1 MDLLRKTCRCCSMH
15 GFRFC
20 PAGVGGSLVDRHLQE
35 LRGVRDGCIGGAS
48 QEERLRLRLHELGLP
63 LNGRRSDD
71 ISLRKLC
78 QAMDISLQHPSGDRK
93 GRDEL
98 VEALVS
104 ALLSE
109 VPVLGNLHMSFV
121 DACLKDLREVRDSGS
136 GQAPQRDELEKR
148 WCKFAIKDKR
158 DHVVTLTDLCR
169 SLELPIAKAGGGGMS
184 KAEYVQQILTAL
196 LTELPATASVDDGK
210 TALVDASLRELLA
223 FRDSLTGQPS
233 QRRQLE
239 SRLEQFNVRDRRSDA
254 VTVVDLCTSL
264 GLATKHAGRYF
275 PKADLVG
282 QIVST
287 LLRRVPA
294 AASRD
299 VPKASVD
306 AFLQELRRVRDGV
319 DERAARRRELEKCL
333 DRIKMKDQ
341 GVDAVVLTDLCRS
354 LELPVAKP
362 GGGGMK
368 KAELVEQIVAAL
380 LAELPAGA
388 SVDARKAAFVDA
400 SLQELRRVR
409 DGVDEQPARRHE
421 LEKCLD
427 KIKMKDQ
434 GPDAVVLT
442 DLCRS
447 LKLPVA
453 KPGGGGMQRP
463 ALAEQIVAAL
473 LAELPAGASV
483 GARKAAFVDASLQE
497 LRRVRDGVDEQPARR
512 HELEKCLDKI
522 KMKDQGPDAVGVTDL
537 CHSLELPV
545 AKPGGSWMK
554 KAELVEQIISTL
566 LKEVFVPCSDVDKSS
581 FDMAME
587 ICRSFDESRCDL
599 DSAVRGVCNTV
610 ESCVCLGSV
619 LMGIDEEELLRRHK
633 GLDYWVEQ
641 LVQVL
646 AGFLRYVRMLRNSLP
661 SDVPS
666 NLRVFPTDL
675 VRDRSRDDGPCRG
688 AKCLALGVAVE
699 FCEEKKR
706 SLWSTLFGTADKVEL
721 GSRFC
726 LVLEYLAAED
736 DMAVD
741 DDVACL
747 IFVYRFMFT

>member
-1 MDLLRKTCRCCSMH
+1 MSSH
-15 GFRFC
+15 GYQF
-20 PAGVGGSLVDRHLQE
+20 ATSEWGQE
-35 LRGVRDGCIGGAS
+35 
-48 QEERLRLRLHELGLP
+48 
-63 LNGRRSDD
+63 
-71 ISLRKLC
+71 
-78 QAMDISLQHPSGDRK
+78 
-93 GRDEL
+93 RDEL

-121 DACLKDLREVRDSGS
+121 DACLKDLREVRDGGS

-148 WCKFAIKDKR
+148 LCKFAIKDKR

-169 SLELPIAKAGGGGMS
+169 SLELPIAKAGGGWMS

-196 LTELPATASVDDGK
+196 LAELPATASVDDGK

-223 FRDSLTGQPS
+223 FRDSLIGQPS

-239 SRLEQFNVRDRRSDA
+239 GRLEQFNMKDRRSDV
-254 VTVVDLCTSL
+254 VTLIDLCKSL
-264 GLATKHAGRYF
+264 GLAMKHAGRHF
-275 PKADLVG
+275 SKADLVE

-319 DERAARRRELEKCL
+319 DEEAARRRELEKCL
-333 DRIKMKDQ
+333 DPIKMKDQ
-341 GVDAVVLTDLCRS
+341 GGDAVVLTDLCRS
-354 LELPVAKP
+354 LKLPIAKPSGGGWMKRPALVEQIVAALLAELPAGARVDARKAAFVDASLQELRRVRDGLNEEAGRRRELEKCLDKIKMKDQGGDAVVLTDLCGSLELPIAKP
-362 GGGGMK
+362 GGGWMT
-368 KAELVEQIVAAL
+368 KAALVEQIVAAL

-409 DGVDEQPARRHE
+409 DGLNEEAARRRE
-421 LEKCLD
+421 LKKCLD

-434 GPDAVVLT
+434 GGDAVVLT

-447 LKLPVA
+447 LKLPIA
-453 KPGGGGMQRP
+453 KPSGGMQRP
-463 ALAEQIVAAL
+463 
-473 LAELPAGASV
+473 
-483 GARKAAFVDASLQE
+483 
-497 LRRVRDGVDEQPARR
+497 
-512 HELEKCLDKI
+512 
-522 KMKDQGPDAVGVTDL
+522 
-537 CHSLELPV
+537 
-545 AKPGGSWMK
+545 
-554 KAELVEQIISTL
+554 ELVEQIISTL
-566 LKEVFVPCSDVDKSS
+566 LTEVFVPCSDVDKSS

-587 ICRSFDESRCDL
+587 ICRSFDELRCDL
-599 DSAVRGVCNTV
+599 DSAVRRVCNTV

-747 IFVYRFMFT
+747 NFAYRFMFT

>member
-1 MDLLRKTCRCCSMH
+1 MH

-48 QEERLRLRLHELGLP
+48 QKERLRLRLHELGLP

-121 DACLKDLREVRDSGS
+121 DACLKDLREVRDGGS

-148 WCKFAIKDKR
+148 LCKFAIKDKR

-169 SLELPIAKAGGGGMS
+169 SLELPIAKAGGGWMS

-196 LTELPATASVDDGK
+196 LAELPATASVDDGK

-223 FRDSLTGQPS
+223 FRDSLIGQPS

-239 SRLEQFNVRDRRSDA
+239 GRLEQFNMKDRRSDV
-254 VTVVDLCTSL
+254 VTLIDLCKSL
-264 GLATKHAGRYF
+264 GLAMKHAGRHF
-275 PKADLVG
+275 SKADLVE

-299 VPKASVD
+299 VPQASVD

-319 DERAARRRELEKCL
+319 DEEAARRRELGKCL
-333 DRIKMKDQ
+333 DPIKMKDQ
-341 GVDAVVLTDLCRS
+341 GGDAVVLTDLCRS
-354 LELPVAKP
+354 LKLPIAKP
-362 GGGGMK
+362 SGGGWMTRS
-368 KAELVEQIVAAL
+368 ELVGQILAAL

-409 DGVDEQPARRHE
+409 DGLNEEAARRRE

-427 KIKMKDQ
+427 NIKMNQ
-434 GPDAVVLT
+434 
-442 DLCRS
+442 
-447 LKLPVA
+447 
-453 KPGGGGMQRP
+453 
-463 ALAEQIVAAL
+463 
-473 LAELPAGASV
+473 
-483 GARKAAFVDASLQE
+483 
-497 LRRVRDGVDEQPARR
+497 
-512 HELEKCLDKI
+512 
-522 KMKDQGPDAVGVTDL
+522 
-537 CHSLELPV
+537 
-545 AKPGGSWMK
+545 
-554 KAELVEQIISTL
+554 
-566 LKEVFVPCSDVDKSS
+566 
-581 FDMAME
+581 
-587 ICRSFDESRCDL
+587 
-599 DSAVRGVCNTV
+599 
-610 ESCVCLGSV
+610 
-619 LMGIDEEELLRRHK
+619 
-633 GLDYWVEQ
+633 
-641 LVQVL
+641 
-646 AGFLRYVRMLRNSLP
+646 
-661 SDVPS
+661 
-666 NLRVFPTDL
+666 
-675 VRDRSRDDGPCRG
+675 
-688 AKCLALGVAVE
+688 
-699 FCEEKKR
+699 
-706 SLWSTLFGTADKVEL
+706 
-721 GSRFC
+721 
-726 LVLEYLAAED
+726 
-736 DMAVD
+736 
-741 DDVACL
+741 
-747 IFVYRFMFT
+747 

>member
-1 MDLLRKTCRCCSMH
+1 MH

-35 LRGVRDGCIGGAS
+35 LRGVRDGCIGRAS

-104 ALLSE
+104 TLLSE
-109 VPVLGNLHMSFV
+109 VPVLGNLHASFV
-121 DACLKDLREVRDSGS
+121 DACLKDLREVRDGMS

-148 WCKFAIKDKR
+148 LCKFAIKDKR
-158 DHVVTLTDLCR
+158 DHVVTLTNLCR
-169 SLELPIAKAGGGGMS
+169 SLELPIATSRGGMS

-196 LTELPATASVDDGK
+196 LAESPASASVDDGK

-223 FRDSLTGQPS
+223 FRDSLTGQRS
-233 QRRQLE
+233 QRRELE
-239 SRLEQFNVRDRRSDA
+239 SRLEQFNMKDRRSDA
-254 VTVVDLCTSL
+254 VTLVDLRTSL

-275 PKADLVG
+275 LKADLVG

-299 VPKASVD
+299 VAKASVD
-306 AFLQELRRVRDGV
+306 ASLQELRRVRDGLN
-319 DERAARRRELEKCL
+319 EHAAQRRELEKCL
-333 DRIKMKDQ
+333 DNIKMKDR
-341 GVDAVVLTDLCRS
+341 GGDAVVLTDLCRS
-354 LELPVAKP
+354 LELPIAKP
-362 GGGGMK
+362 SGGGWMK
-368 KAELVEQIVAAL
+368 RLELVEQIVAAL

-409 DGVDEQPARRHE
+409 DGVDEQA
-421 LEKCLD
+421 
-427 KIKMKDQ
+427 
-434 GPDAVVLT
+434 
-442 DLCRS
+442 
-447 LKLPVA
+447 
-453 KPGGGGMQRP
+453 
-463 ALAEQIVAAL
+463 
-473 LAELPAGASV
+473 
-483 GARKAAFVDASLQE
+483 
-497 LRRVRDGVDEQPARR
+497 ARR

-599 DSAVRGVCNTV
+599 DSAVRRVCDTV

-619 LMGIDEEELLRRHK
+619 LMGTQEEELLRR
-633 GLDYWVEQ
+633 
-641 LVQVL
+641 
-646 AGFLRYVRMLRNSLP
+646 S
-661 SDVPS
+661 
-666 NLRVFPTDL
+666 
-675 VRDRSRDDGPCRG
+675 
-688 AKCLALGVAVE
+688 
-699 FCEEKKR
+699 
-706 SLWSTLFGTADKVEL
+706 
-721 GSRFC
+721 
-726 LVLEYLAAED
+726 
-736 DMAVD
+736 
-741 DDVACL
+741 
-747 IFVYRFMFT
+747 

>member
-1 MDLLRKTCRCCSMH
+1 M
-15 GFRFC
+15 
-20 PAGVGGSLVDRHLQE
+20 
-35 LRGVRDGCIGGAS
+35 
-48 QEERLRLRLHELGLP
+48 
-63 LNGRRSDD
+63 
-71 ISLRKLC
+71 
-78 QAMDISLQHPSGDRK
+78 
-93 GRDEL
+93 
-98 VEALVS
+98 
-104 ALLSE
+104 
-109 VPVLGNLHMSFV
+109 
-121 DACLKDLREVRDSGS
+121 
-136 GQAPQRDELEKR
+136 
-148 WCKFAIKDKR
+148 CKFAIKDKR

-239 SRLEQFNVRDRRSDA
+239 SRLEQFNMRDRRSDA

-333 DRIKMKDQ
+333 DKIKMKDQ
-341 GVDAVVLTDLCRS
+341 GGDAVGVTDLCHS

-362 GGGGMK
+362 GGSWMK

-409 DGVDEQPARRHE
+409 DGLNEEPARRRE
-421 LEKCLD
+421 LKKCLD

-434 GPDAVVLT
+434 GGDAVVLT

-447 LKLPVA
+447 LELPIA
-453 KPGGGGMQRP
+453 KPSGGGMQRP
-463 ALAEQIVAAL
+463 
-473 LAELPAGASV
+473 
-483 GARKAAFVDASLQE
+483 
-497 LRRVRDGVDEQPARR
+497 
-512 HELEKCLDKI
+512 
-522 KMKDQGPDAVGVTDL
+522 
-537 CHSLELPV
+537 
-545 AKPGGSWMK
+545 
-554 KAELVEQIISTL
+554 ELVEQIISTL

-599 DSAVRGVCNTV
+599 DSAVRRVCSTV

-688 AKCLALGVAVE
+688 AKCFAL
-699 FCEEKKR
+699 
-706 SLWSTLFGTADKVEL
+706 LFGF
-721 GSRFC
+721 G
-726 LVLEYLAAED
+726 
-736 DMAVD
+736 
-741 DDVACL
+741 
-747 IFVYRFMFT
+747 IFSCRR

>member
-35 LRGVRDGCIGGAS
+35 LRGVRDGCIGRAS

-104 ALLSE
+104 TLLSE
-109 VPVLGNLHMSFV
+109 VPVLGNLHASFV
-121 DACLKDLREVRDSGS
+121 DACLKDLREVRDGMS

-148 WCKFAIKDKR
+148 LCKFAIKDKR
-158 DHVVTLTDLCR
+158 DHVVTLTNLCR
-169 SLELPIAKAGGGGMS
+169 SLELPIATSRGGMS

-196 LTELPATASVDDGK
+196 LAESPASASVDDGK

-223 FRDSLTGQPS
+223 FRDSLTGQRS
-233 QRRQLE
+233 QRRELE
-239 SRLEQFNVRDRRSDA
+239 SRLEQFNMKDRRSDA
-254 VTVVDLCTSL
+254 VTLVDLRTSL

-275 PKADLVG
+275 LKADLVG

-299 VPKASVD
+299 VAKASVD
-306 AFLQELRRVRDGV
+306 ASLQELRRVRDGLN
-319 DERAARRRELEKCL
+319 EHAAQRRELEKCL
-333 DRIKMKDQ
+333 DNIKMKDR
-341 GVDAVVLTDLCRS
+341 GGDAVVLTDLCRS
-354 LELPVAKP
+354 LELPIAKP
-362 GGGGMK
+362 SGGGWMK
-368 KAELVEQIVAAL
+368 RLELVEQIVAAL

-409 DGVDEQPARRHE
+409 DGVDEQA
-421 LEKCLD
+421 
-427 KIKMKDQ
+427 
-434 GPDAVVLT
+434 
-442 DLCRS
+442 
-447 LKLPVA
+447 
-453 KPGGGGMQRP
+453 
-463 ALAEQIVAAL
+463 
-473 LAELPAGASV
+473 
-483 GARKAAFVDASLQE
+483 
-497 LRRVRDGVDEQPARR
+497 ARR

-599 DSAVRGVCNTV
+599 DSAVRRVCDTV

-619 LMGIDEEELLRRHK
+619 LMGTQEEELLRR
-633 GLDYWVEQ
+633 
-641 LVQVL
+641 
-646 AGFLRYVRMLRNSLP
+646 S
-661 SDVPS
+661 
-666 NLRVFPTDL
+666 
-675 VRDRSRDDGPCRG
+675 
-688 AKCLALGVAVE
+688 
-699 FCEEKKR
+699 
-706 SLWSTLFGTADKVEL
+706 
-721 GSRFC
+721 
-726 LVLEYLAAED
+726 
-736 DMAVD
+736 
-741 DDVACL
+741 
-747 IFVYRFMFT
+747 

>member
-1 MDLLRKTCRCCSMH
+1 MH

-20 PAGVGGSLVDRHLQE
+20 PAGVAGSLVDRHLQE

-78 QAMDISLQHPSGDRK
+78 QAVDISLQHPSGDRK

-121 DACLKDLREVRDSGS
+121 DACLKDLREVRDGMS

-148 WCKFAIKDKR
+148 LCKFAIKDKR

-169 SLELPIAKAGGGGMS
+169 SLELPIATSRGGMS

-223 FRDSLTGQPS
+223 FRDRLTGQSS

-239 SRLEQFNVRDRRSDA
+239 GRLEQFNMKDRRSDV
-254 VTVVDLCTSL
+254 VTLIDLCKSL
-264 GLATKHAGRYF
+264 GLATGRAGRQLL
-275 PKADLVG
+275 KADLVE

-299 VPKASVD
+299 VPQASVD

-319 DERAARRRELEKCL
+319 DEEAARRRELEKCL
-333 DRIKMKDQ
+333 DPIKMKDQ
-341 GVDAVVLTDLCRS
+341 GGDAVVLTDLCRS
-354 LELPVAKP
+354 LKLPIAKP
-362 GGGGMK
+362 SGGGWMK
-368 KAELVEQIVAAL
+368 RSELVGQILAAL

-463 ALAEQIVAAL
+463 ALVEQIVAAL

-483 GARKAAFVDASLQE
+483 DARKAAFVDASLQE
-497 LRRVRDGVDEQPARR
+497 LRRVRDGLNEQAARR
-512 HELEKCLDKI
+512 RELKKCLDKI
-522 KMKDQGPDAVGVTDL
+522 KMKDQGGDAVVLTDL
-537 CHSLELPV
+537 CHSLELPI
-545 AKPGGSWMK
+545 AKLSGGGMQRP
-554 KAELVEQIISTL
+554 ELVEQIISTL

-599 DSAVRGVCNTV
+599 DSAVRRVCNTV

-726 LVLEYLAAED
+726 SVLEYLAAED

-747 IFVYRFMFT
+747 NFVYRFMFT

>member
-1 MDLLRKTCRCCSMH
+1 MH

-121 DACLKDLREVRDSGS
+121 DACLKDLREVRDGGS

-148 WCKFAIKDKR
+148 LCKFAIKDKR

-169 SLELPIAKAGGGGMS
+169 SLELPIAKAGGGWMS

-196 LTELPATASVDDGK
+196 LAELPATASVDDGK
-210 TALVDASLRELLA
+210 TALADASLRELLA
-223 FRDSLTGQPS
+223 FRDSLIGQPS

-239 SRLEQFNVRDRRSDA
+239 GRLEQFNMKDRRSDV
-254 VTVVDLCTSL
+254 VTLIDLCKSL
-264 GLATKHAGRYF
+264 GLATGRAGRQF
-275 PKADLVG
+275 LKADLVE

-306 AFLQELRRVRDGV
+306 AF
-319 DERAARRRELEKCL
+319 
-333 DRIKMKDQ
+333 
-341 GVDAVVLTDLCRS
+341 
-354 LELPVAKP
+354 
-362 GGGGMK
+362 
-368 KAELVEQIVAAL
+368 
-380 LAELPAGA
+380 
-388 SVDARKAAFVDA
+388 
-400 SLQELRRVR
+400 LQELRRVR

-453 KPGGGGMQRP
+453 KPGGGGMKK
-463 ALAEQIVAAL
+463 AELVEQIVVAL

-483 GARKAAFVDASLQE
+483 DARKAAFVDASLQE
-497 LRRVRDGVDEQPARR
+497 LRRVRDGVDEQTARR

-599 DSAVRGVCNTV
+599 DSAVRRVCNTV

-747 IFVYRFMFT
+747 NFVYRFMFT

>member
-1 MDLLRKTCRCCSMH
+1 MH

-35 LRGVRDGCIGGAS
+35 LRGVRDGCIGRAS
-48 QEERLRLRLHELGLP
+48 QEEQLRLRLHELGLP

-121 DACLKDLREVRDSGS
+121 DACLKDLREVRDGMS

-148 WCKFAIKDKR
+148 LCKFAIKDKR

-275 PKADLVG
+275 PKADLVW
-282 QIVST
+282 QIVIT

-306 AFLQELRRVRDGV
+306 AF
-319 DERAARRRELEKCL
+319 
-333 DRIKMKDQ
+333 
-341 GVDAVVLTDLCRS
+341 
-354 LELPVAKP
+354 
-362 GGGGMK
+362 
-368 KAELVEQIVAAL
+368 
-380 LAELPAGA
+380 
-388 SVDARKAAFVDA
+388 
-400 SLQELRRVR
+400 LQELRRVR

-453 KPGGGGMQRP
+453 KPGGGGMKK
-463 ALAEQIVAAL
+463 AELVEQIVVAL

-483 GARKAAFVDASLQE
+483 DARKAAFVDASLQE
-497 LRRVRDGVDEQPARR
+497 LRRVRDGLNEQAARR
-512 HELEKCLDKI
+512 RELKKCLDKI
-522 KMKDQGPDAVGVTDL
+522 KMKDQGGDAVVLTDL
-537 CHSLELPV
+537 CHSLELPI
-545 AKPGGSWMK
+545 AKPSGGMQRP
-554 KAELVEQIISTL
+554 ELVEQIISTL

-587 ICRSFDESRCDL
+587 ICRSFESRCDC
-599 DSAVRGVCNTV
+599 DSAVRRVCNTV

-646 AGFLRYVRMLRNSLP
+646 AGFLRYVRRLRNSLP

-706 SLWSTLFGTADKVEL
+706 SLWSTLFGAADKVEL

-726 LVLEYLAAED
+726 LVLEYLAAEESMSLND
-736 DMAVD
+736 AELNEVD
-741 DDVACL
+741 EL
-747 IFVYRFMFT
+747 P